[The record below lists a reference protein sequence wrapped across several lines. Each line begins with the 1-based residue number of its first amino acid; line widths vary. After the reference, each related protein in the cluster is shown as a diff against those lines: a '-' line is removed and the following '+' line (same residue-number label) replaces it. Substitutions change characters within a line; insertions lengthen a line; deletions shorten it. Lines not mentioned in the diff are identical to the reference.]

1 MTTLP
6 VLALLGGAVSPW
18 FAITVGEAGDSCV
31 HVRRVQPDGAAG
43 MAGLRDGHCIARVN
57 RTVVRTPGELLEE
70 LQHAKAKEPIALV
83 LADGRV
89 LVARPLERSVELEAR
104 YCEFVSSV
112 ETSVRVFIASEG
124 AKRGMVELSLPGTTT
139 LAEIRKL
146 TGAQGLAR
154 LVQTQCEGPDAY
166 RVMDEP
172 AESVRVNNG
181 STVYFGYD
189 AIDVFAIGRE
199 SPLRNGGDAA
209 SSKSDSGIPAPQRR

>member
-1 MTTLP
+1 
-6 VLALLGGAVSPW
+6 
-18 FAITVGEAGDSCV
+18 
-31 HVRRVQPDGAAG
+31 
-43 MAGLRDGHCIARVN
+43 
-57 RTVVRTPGELLEE
+57 LEE